1 MKGRYGRSA
10 WKEET
15 MTKKSKLIKV
25 FIVTMSLLFMNVVP
39 AYGGVI
45 NMDINGNSAETIE
58 ILVLL
63 TVITLLPSIL
73 IMMTS
78 FTRIIIVLSFLKN
91 AIGLLQTP
99 PNQVLIGIALFLT
112 LFVMTPVID
121 EVNTVAYEPY
131 KNEEI
136 SQEEFYDRASQPIK
150 VWMLKQTGNSE
161 LKMFVDMANN
171 QEIENA
177 EGVDDLP
184 LTVIIPSFITSELKR
199 AFIIGFLLYI
209 PFLIIDMIVS
219 SVLMSMGMMML
230 PPVMIS
236 MPFKILLF
244 VVVDGWSLL
253 FKTLVTTFNF

>member
-1 MKGRYGRSA
+1 
-10 WKEET
+10 
-15 MTKKSKLIKV
+15 MTKKYIPKYKIIITALLIMLMTIK
-25 FIVTMSLLFMNVVP
+25 P

-45 NMDINGNSAETIE
+45 NMDINGNAAETVE

-73 IMMTS
+73 IMMTA

-91 AIGLLQTP
+91 AMGLQQTP

-112 LFVMTPVID
+112 LFIMSPVID
-121 EVNTVAYEPY
+121 EINTEAYQPY

-136 SQEEFYDRASQPIK
+136 SQEEFFDKASQPLK
-150 VWMLKQTGNSE
+150 VWMLKQTGRKE
-161 LKMFVDMANN
+161 LKMFADMAGNE
-171 QEIENA
+171 EISSA
-177 EGVDDLP
+177 ESIADLP
-184 LTVIIPSFITSELKR
+184 MTVVIPSFVTSELKR
-199 AFIIGFLLYI
+199 AFIMGFLLYI